1 MSDLHVTTVVL
12 RSAEGAVSA
21 FLSSARS
28 FSGSMRQSLPKHSAT
43 TFLTRD
49 AEFNS
54 GVFYRK

>member
-21 FLSSARS
+21 FLSSPRS

-43 TFLTRD
+43 TFLVPSSWHSQCL
-49 AEFNS
+49 NN
-54 GVFYRK
+54 